1 MQFADIKSAVEDAYG
16 AEREM
21 GFLRLVG
28 MRQPVTFFAAQRIVR
43 DDSAAALEACPP
55 WLVAEL
61 YRWIDSYR
69 DDGHLISHS
78 SAGSADHTD
87 LAISLAKTLPPKAD
101 QDWPLELIEVEE
113 RYPSGKVHRFF
124 THYVSPGEGIPVA
137 HGLHREYTESGQ
149 LTETEF
155 RHGSP
160 VGEPRRFDSQ
170 GRELGR

>member
-1 MQFADIKSAVEDAYG
+1 MQFADIENAVEDAYA

-28 MRQPVTFFAAQRIVR
+28 MRQPVAFLAVQRIVQ
-43 DDSAAALEACPP
+43 DDSAAALRACPP

-61 YRWIDSYR
+61 YRWLDAYR

-78 SAGSADHTD
+78 SVGSAGHTD
-87 LAISLAKTLPPKAD
+87 LAIRLAKVVPPKTT

-124 THYVSPGEGIPVA
+124 THYVWPGEGAPIV

-149 LTETEF
+149 LIETEY
-155 RHGSP
+155 RHGKP
-160 VGEPRRFDSQ
+160 VGDPRHFDSQ
-170 GRELGR
+170 GREVVR

>member
-1 MQFADIKSAVEDAYG
+1 MQFADIESAVEDAYI

-28 MRQPVTFFAAQRIVR
+28 MRQPVAFLAAQRMVKGN
-43 DDSAAALEACPP
+43 SAAVLEACPP

-61 YRWIDSYR
+61 YRWIDAYR

-87 LAISLAKTLPPKAD
+87 LAIRLAKVVPPKTS
-101 QDWPLELIEVEE
+101 QDWPLDLVEVEE
-113 RYPSGKVHRFF
+113 LYPSGKVHRFF
-124 THYVSPGEGIPVA
+124 THYARPGESAPVL

-149 LTETEF
+149 LTEREY

-160 VGEPRRFDSQ
+160 VGDPRQFDSQ
-170 GRELGR
+170 GKEVVR